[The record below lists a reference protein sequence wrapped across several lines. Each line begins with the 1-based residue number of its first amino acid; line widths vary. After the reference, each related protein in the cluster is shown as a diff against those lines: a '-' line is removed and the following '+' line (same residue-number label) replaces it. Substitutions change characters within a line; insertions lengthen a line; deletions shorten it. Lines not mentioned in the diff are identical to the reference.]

1 MPYDY
6 KVTQTKFA
14 GPTCFQRGD
23 TLYINQRGERVALQR
38 STAIR
43 YQVREAKEKKLFS
56 EPKEPEWTDAQLAE
70 LDEQKGLFID
80 QIQTLRHDPRHFES
94 VTVGDQMAPN
104 VLGAHSLA
112 SFTTEWR
119 DVTLTTWR
127 PHAKRPTN

>member
-6 KVTQTKFA
+6 KVTDTSFA

-43 YQVREAKEKKLFS
+43 YRVRQAKEKKLFA
-56 EPKEPEWTDAQLAE
+56 EPRSRNGRRRSWTRLEEVKLASSTRSRSC
-70 LDEQKGLFID
+70 G
-80 QIQTLRHDPRHFES
+80 TTSGCS
-94 VTVGDQMAPN
+94 VRCRSATSSQRTCSARI
-104 VLGAHSLA
+104 SLA

-119 DVTLTTWR
+119 ALPDDHVGWR
-127 PHAKRPTN
+127 

>member
-43 YQVREAKEKKLFS
+43 YQVRAAKEKKLFS
-56 EPKEPEWTDAQLAE
+56 EPKEPEWTDVQLAE
-70 LDEQKGLFID
+70 LDEQTALFTD
-80 QIQTLRHDPRHFES
+80 QIQPLTHDPRPCES
-94 VTVGDQMAPN
+94 VTVGDP
-104 VLGAHSLA
+104 L
-112 SFTTEWR
+112 
-119 DVTLTTWR
+119 
-127 PHAKRPTN
+127 